1 MALSQDLRQRVV
13 ASYIPRKTSY
23 EQVAEMFQIGVCT
36 VRRWVS
42 RKRETGAIE
51 CRPIKGK
58 PPKISETELPILRN
72 LVEQNPDKTLLELC
86 CLWKEKAGVDISKS
100 AMDRAL
106 IRAELPLKKRLFEPK
121 SN

>member
-13 ASYIPRKTSY
+13 ATYNPRKTSY

-42 RKRETGAIE
+42 RKRQTGAIE
-51 CRPIKGK
+51 CLPIKGK
-58 PPKISETELPILRN
+58 PPKISETELPILKSLVGRN
-72 LVEQNPDKTLLELC
+72 ADKTLKELC
-86 CLWKEKAGVDISKS
+86 CLWKEQTGIEISKS

-121 SN
+121 NS